1 MAMGLFG
8 KKNKDGDRSV
18 NLSFVDG
25 IEGFGKG
32 LAVEVSINNVNECI
46 TIKSRIDKKKPP
58 VHLKFEQITGV
69 NVVSEKEIIEKSK
82 SVTGRAVAGGVLLG
96 PLGAIVGGMSGI
108 GSKQKSE
115 THYFIVIN
123 YKSRAEEIKVLSF
136 EIVGASLH
144 WSSFVEELRGKIETI
159 KFDETEEIYL

>member
-1 MAMGLFG
+1 MGLFS

-46 TIKSRIDKKKPP
+46 TVKSRIDKKKPS

-108 GSKQKSE
+108 GNKQKSE
-115 THYFIVIN
+115 THYYMIIN
-123 YKSRAEEIKVLSF
+123 YKSRAEDIKVLSF
-136 EIVGASLH
+136 EIVGVVLSLTA
-144 WSSFVEELRGKIETI
+144 FIEELRSNINI
-159 KFDETEEIYL
+159 MKFDEIEEVYL